1 MTCEFKWLG
10 EARSNMTGSECLS
23 LCLVSPRGPLT
34 HAEYYLCDT
43 VICFPW
49 VIWRKEK
56 WQFLQ
61 EVVTTDTLCF
71 DVQEAFFGKDLLDKS
86 KQSRQ
91 QGVESGLL
99 EEGQSQV
106 ERKYPTTSFLDP
118 SSDPLL
124 SASAASLPTRPA
136 AGRMYTVQISK
147 HTDIM
152 LYWTVYMTR
161 LPRMAKNRL
170 AQKKNN

>member
-1 MTCEFKWLG
+1 MTFQFKWLG
-10 EARSNMTGSECLS
+10 EARSYMTGSVCLS
-23 LCLVSPRGPLT
+23 LSLVSSLGRLT
-34 HAEYYLCDT
+34 HAEYYLCNT
-43 VICFPW
+43 VMCFPW
-49 VIWRKEK
+49 VISRKVK

-71 DVQEAFFGKDLLDKS
+71 NVQEAFFGKDLLDKS

-124 SASAASLPTRPA
+124 SASATSLPTRPS

-147 HTDIM
+147 HRHNAILHCIYDQT
-152 LYWTVYMTR
+152 
-161 LPRMAKNRL
+161 A
-170 AQKKNN
+170 